1 MISMK
6 EELITTISDDLRKL
20 EQFISNDETDKK
32 TCAELMSQ
40 LKQLLQVIKE
50 TEDIEPFK
58 KTYNNLQFIIK
69 YILK

>member
-20 EQFISNDETDKK
+20 EQFKSNDEKDKK
-32 TCAELMSQ
+32 TCTDLIIQ
-40 LKQLLQVIKE
+40 LKQLLQIIKE
-50 TEDIEPFK
+50 AEDIEPFK

-69 YILK
+69 YLLK